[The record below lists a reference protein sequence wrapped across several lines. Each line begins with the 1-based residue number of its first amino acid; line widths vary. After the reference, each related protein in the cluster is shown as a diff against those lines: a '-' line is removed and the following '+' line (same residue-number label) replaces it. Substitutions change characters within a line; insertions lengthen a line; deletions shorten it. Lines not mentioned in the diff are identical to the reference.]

1 MPFLDFY
8 TVDLTIIVILI
19 LTYLVIYTSIM
30 YLSNEENKDFNLNY
44 SVISLFAGF
53 LISIMYSYLTL
64 ESDVIMTGNYW
75 E

>member
-19 LTYLVIYTSIM
+19 LAALAIYTSIM
-30 YLSNEENKDFNLNY
+30 YFSNEENKDFNLNY

>member
-19 LTYLVIYTSIM
+19 LTALVIYTSIM

-44 SVISLFAGF
+44 SVISLLAGF

>member
-19 LTYLVIYTSIM
+19 LSALAIYTSIM
-30 YLSNEENKDFNLNY
+30 YFSNEENKDFNLNY

-64 ESDVIMTGNYW
+64 ESDVIMTANYW

>member
-19 LTYLVIYTSIM
+19 LSALAIYTSIM
-30 YLSNEENKDFNLNY
+30 YFSNEENKDFNLNY

>member
-19 LTYLVIYTSIM
+19 LAALVIYTSIM

>member
-8 TVDLTIIVILI
+8 TVDLTIIVIII
-19 LTYLVIYTSIM
+19 LSALVIYTSIM
-30 YLSNEENKDFNLNY
+30 YFSDEENKEFNMNY
-44 SVISLFAGF
+44 SVFSLVAGL

-64 ESDVIMTGNYW
+64 ESDVIMTTNYW

>member
-8 TVDLTIIVILI
+8 TVDLTIIVIII
-19 LTYLVIYTSIM
+19 LSALVIYTSIM
-30 YLSNEENKDFNLNY
+30 YFSDEENKEFNMNY
-44 SVISLFAGF
+44 SVFSLVAGL

-64 ESDVIMTGNYW
+64 EGDVIMTTNYW